1 MIFALIYLLY
11 CAAAMV
17 MLRTRTKYCLFA
29 PWVLFLAVWLV
40 VPVITLD
47 RWTTYFFL
55 LLVNGLPLFLAILF
69 WRRSRLPLKIA
80 SVVVGIMSAVAIVE
94 MLLLLPALI
103 EGQYV
108 TSA

>member
-17 MLRTRTKYCLFA
+17 MMRMRTKYFLLA
-29 PWVLFLAVWLV
+29 PLVVFLAAWLV

-55 LLVNGLPLFLAILF
+55 LLSNGLPLLLSSLF
-69 WRRSRLPLKIA
+69 WRRSQPPLKLA

-103 EGQYV
+103 EGEYV
-108 TSA
+108 TSV